1 MLMIHSY
8 ALLPHDIRMSVYQ
21 EILNV
26 LNHCMVKCEDEVEKQ
41 QRKTVFELQNNT
53 LDMSPLKMAEDLA
66 VAVVKRNLMK
76 DIMKYFTDPNSE
88 YITNVSDIKI
98 PDAAFES
105 LFDTLESVI
114 CNPNQRPSEMSNTQ
128 ILEANAKINLIYD
141 IQKLV
146 RRPLDKIA
154 FP

>member
-1 MLMIHSY
+1 MIHSY

>member
-8 ALLPHDIRMSVYQ
+8 SLLPHDIRMSVYQ

-26 LNHCMVKCEDEVEKQ
+26 LNHCMVKCQDEVEKQ

-53 LDMSPLKMAEDLA
+53 LDISPLKMAEDLA

-76 DIMKYFTDPNSE
+76 DIMKHFIDPNSE
-88 YITNVSDIKI
+88 YITNVSNIKI

-128 ILEANAKINLIYD
+128 ILESNAKINLIYD

>member
-8 ALLPHDIRMSVYQ
+8 TLLPLDIRMSVYQ

-26 LNHCMVKCEDEVEKQ
+26 LNHCMVKTQDEVEQK
-41 QRKTVFELQNNT
+41 QRKAVFELQNNT

-76 DIMKYFTDPNSE
+76 EIMKHFTDRNAE
-88 YITNVSDIKI
+88 HITNVSDIEI
-98 PDAAFES
+98 PDAAFEGF
-105 LFDTLESVI
+105 FDTLESVI
-114 CNPNQRPSEMSNTQ
+114 CNPNQRPSEMSSAQ
-128 ILEANAKINLIYD
+128 ILEANAKVNLIYE

>member
-8 ALLPHDIRMSVYQ
+8 TLLPLDIRMSVYQ

-66 VAVVKRNLMK
+66 VAIVKRNLMK

-114 CNPNQRPSEMSNTQ
+114 CNSNQRPSEMSNTQ

>member
-1 MLMIHSY
+1 MIHSY
-8 ALLPHDIRMSVYQ
+8 SLLPHDIRMSVYQ

-26 LNHCMVKCEDEVEKQ
+26 LNHCMVKCQDEVEKQ

-53 LDMSPLKMAEDLA
+53 LDISPLKMAEDLA

-76 DIMKYFTDPNSE
+76 DIMKHFIDPNSE
-88 YITNVSDIKI
+88 YITNVSNIKI

-128 ILEANAKINLIYD
+128 ILESNAKINLIYD

>member
-1 MLMIHSY
+1 MIHSY
-8 ALLPHDIRMSVYQ
+8 TLLPLDIRMSVYQ

-66 VAVVKRNLMK
+66 VAIVKRNLMK

-114 CNPNQRPSEMSNTQ
+114 CNSNQRPSEMSNTQ